1 MNARLAA
8 GPVLLTLAL
17 ALMPTSVQAGERVVL
32 RTLGGRFLRAAE
44 DGSVRADSDFP
55 TDRETFELVPRENGH
70 FALKAGDGRFLVAE
84 GRDAR
89 TLRADSPRVEPGD
102 RETFLPISAGETRV
116 GMKARNYRDFI
127 VFDPAHMQAAE
138 PSEPDSPAA
147 GQTVEIYRVTQIPGA
162 IRMTLAA
169 VVRSLVIEELKDEQ
183 YEKIKTKKRVKYVE
197 LPAPTIRDPG
207 RRKRHRVL
215 SIEDEYQIYAQLD
228 GPPTIK
234 ILEMPYLKSYPQ
246 VGTGV
251 LMFVAEA
258 ELPVRGLVRYKIPD
272 LMSASTG
279 FRTHV
284 VLSLVGEIR
293 AKKSDDEVS
302 LDAPEVLRMHVELRW
317 LDLANDV
324 LNVLRRQIEDLL
336 NDELR
341 DRNARILQQ
350 ANRSLSKAVAARQ
363 FRHPALR
370 YLAFP

>member
-1 MNARLAA
+1 MNGRLAA
-8 GPVLLTLAL
+8 RSIFLTLVL
-17 ALMPTSVQAGERVVL
+17 TLMPTSVQAGEKVVL
-32 RTLGGRFLRAAE
+32 RTPGGRFLRAAE
-44 DGSVRADSDFP
+44 DGTVRVDSDFP
-55 TDRETFELVPRENGH
+55 TDGETFELVPCENGH
-70 FALKAGDGRFLVAE
+70 LALKAGDGRFLVAE

-102 RETFLPISAGETRV
+102 RETFLPISAGENRLA
-116 GMKARNYRDFI
+116 MKARNYRDFI
-127 VFDPAHMQAAE
+127 VFDPAATQTAE
-138 PSEPDSPAA
+138 PDDPDAPAA
-147 GQTVEIYRVTQIPGA
+147 GETVEIYRVSQIPAA

-183 YEKIKTKKRVKYVE
+183 YEKIKTKKREKYIE

-207 RRKRHRVL
+207 RKKRHRVL
-215 SIEDEYQIYAQLD
+215 SMEDEYQIYAQLD
-228 GPPTIK
+228 GAPTIK

-246 VGTGV
+246 PGTGV
-251 LMFVAEA
+251 LMFVVEA

-272 LMSASTG
+272 LVSASTG
-279 FRTHV
+279 FRTRV
-284 VLSLVGEIR
+284 ALSLVGEIR
-293 AKKSDDEVS
+293 AKKSDDGVS
-302 LDAPEVLRMHVELRW
+302 LESPEVLRMRVELRS

-350 ANRSLSKAVAARQ
+350 ANQSLAKAVAARE
-363 FRHPALR
+363 FRHPVLR